1 MKIGIA
7 GLGTIGRVV
16 ARHLIEK
23 EEALVLDC
31 VAAGDA
37 DKARAYLAAAG
48 WDVPV
53 VSIAEMARRADV
65 IVDCA
70 PSATFRTIGEAV
82 ADHGRI
88 LVTVSGAALLAADD
102 LVARVATGGGRII
115 LATGALLGLDAVR
128 AAALGT
134 IHSVTMITRKPPK
147 SLVKAEHVVRNAID
161 LTALPAPLRIFEGSA
176 REGALA
182 FPANVNVAAALGLAG
197 VGPDRTRLEIW
208 ADPALE
214 RNTHF
219 ITVDADSAR
228 FELRIENVPTDEN
241 PGTGRITALS
251 VIAALRAL
259 VTPLHVGT

>member
-82 ADHGRI
+82 G
-88 LVTVSGAALLAADD
+88 
-102 LVARVATGGGRII
+102 
-115 LATGALLGLDAVR
+115 R
-128 AAALGT
+128 AAGG
-134 IHSVTMITRKPPK
+134 SSSP
-147 SLVKAEHVVRNAID
+147 
-161 LTALPAPLRIFEGSA
+161 PAPCSGSMRCAPPRSA
-176 REGALA
+176 RSI
-182 FPANVNVAAALGLAG
+182 
-197 VGPDRTRLEIW
+197 R
-208 ADPALE
+208 
-214 RNTHF
+214 
-219 ITVDADSAR
+219 
-228 FELRIENVPTDEN
+228 
-241 PGTGRITALS
+241 
-251 VIAALRAL
+251 
-259 VTPLHVGT
+259 